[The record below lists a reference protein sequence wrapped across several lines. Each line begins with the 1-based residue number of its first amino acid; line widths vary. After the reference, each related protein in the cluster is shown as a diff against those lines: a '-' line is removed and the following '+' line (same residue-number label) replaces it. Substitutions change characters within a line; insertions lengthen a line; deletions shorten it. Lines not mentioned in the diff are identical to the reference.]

1 MHGWYDIFCM
11 KVVDSLLFPVLKC
24 HESKLLKEGVL
35 PGQFVRCQIYLQN
48 TGIWG
53 YPQGMIK
60 MKIVIL
66 SSWNMPD
73 TLKVNFV
80 MLLACI

>member
-1 MHGWYDIFCM
+1 MSIIPCAQM
-11 KVVDSLLFPVLKC
+11 SRVKVI
-24 HESKLLKEGVL
+24 EGGVL
-35 PGQFVRCQIYLQN
+35 AGQFVRCQIYVKN

-66 SSWNMPD
+66 SS
-73 TLKVNFV
+73 
-80 MLLACI
+80 